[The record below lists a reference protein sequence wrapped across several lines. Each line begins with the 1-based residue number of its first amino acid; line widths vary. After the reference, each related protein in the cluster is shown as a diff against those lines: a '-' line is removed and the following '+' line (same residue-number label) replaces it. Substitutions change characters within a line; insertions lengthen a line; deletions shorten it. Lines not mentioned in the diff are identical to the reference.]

1 MARRSLKVLHTADV
15 HLGWDGNPDL
25 VQRGLIAAIDAALQ
39 EKVDLVLLAGD
50 LFDSNRQST
59 ATIDFAIAQ
68 LARLTMPVVMIPGNH
83 DAYDATS
90 IYRKVD
96 IEQAGRHVRFLREP
110 AGELVRLPELGV
122 TVWGRALVEHYHG
135 FRPLEGLPAR
145 SNGDWHLV
153 LAHGHYVPPG
163 EVPERSSPI
172 RAEEIAAAGW
182 DYLAFGHWH
191 PFTDVSQGQTPA
203 IYSGSPARMAF
214 EMGAGNV
221 ALVELDPERGVSVE
235 ARKLVLPDHA

>member
-15 HLGWDGNPDL
+15 HLGWDGNPEL
-25 VQRGLIAAIDAALQ
+25 AQRGLVAAIDAALQ

-50 LFDSNRQST
+50 LFDSNRQSH

-68 LARLTMPVVMIPGNH
+68 LARLTVPVIMIPGNH

-96 IEQAGRHVRFLREP
+96 IEQAGRHVRLLREP
-110 AGELVRLPELGV
+110 DGELVRLPELTV

-135 FRPLEGLPAR
+135 FRPLQGLPAR
-145 SNGDWHLV
+145 ANGDWHLV

-163 EVPERSSPI
+163 ETPDRSSPI
-172 RAEEIAAAGW
+172 LAEEIAAAGW

-191 PFTDVSQGQTPA
+191 PFTDVSQGETPA

-221 ALVELDPERGVSVE
+221 AIVHLDPERGVRVE
-235 ARKLVLPDHA
+235 ARQLVLPDHA